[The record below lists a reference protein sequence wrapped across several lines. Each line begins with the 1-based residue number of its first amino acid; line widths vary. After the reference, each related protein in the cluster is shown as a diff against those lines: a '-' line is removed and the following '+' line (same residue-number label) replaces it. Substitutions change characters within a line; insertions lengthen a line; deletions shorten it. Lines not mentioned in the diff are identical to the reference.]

1 MVSTFTL
8 CVAQQDFPVDLENP
22 KMFNQNKEE
31 PHATLLPFDNE
42 EGVMENDW
50 GKSPYYQSLNGTW
63 KFNWVRKPADRPK
76 EFYKPE
82 FNIDDWDNIPVPS
95 NWELQGYGIPIYVN
109 TLYEWTRDPQPP
121 KVPLDYNPVGSYR
134 RNFTVPE
141 GWKDQ
146 QVFIHFGAVKSAMY
160 IWINGQKVG
169 FSQAQKPLPSGILHT
184 I

>member
-1 MVSTFTL
+1 MVISITTGM
-8 CVAQQDFPVDLENP
+8 AQTDFPADLENP

-31 PHATLLPFDNE
+31 PHTTLLPFDNP
-42 EGVMENDW
+42 EGVIENDW
-50 GKSPYYQSLNGTW
+50 EKSPYYQSLNGTW

-82 FNIDDWDNIPVPS
+82 FNVDDWDNIPVPS

-109 TLYEWTRDPQPP
+109 ISYEWTSDPQPP
-121 KVPLDYNPVGSYR
+121 QIPHDYNPVGSYR
-134 RNFTVPE
+134 RNFTLPE
-141 GWKDQ
+141 GWKDR

-169 FSQAQKPLPSGILHT
+169 FSQGSKTPAEWD
-184 I
+184 